1 MAQKSNRK
9 SGDTPP
15 KLRTAEP
22 QESAPPEVIV
32 DALQKQLQAALA
44 AEILE
49 RIQANTWQF
58 FERLVIDVLK
68 AMGYGGVGNDAQ
80 AFQRGSDGGIDGFIN
95 QDPLGLDVVLVQ
107 AKRWADATVGRPDVQ
122 QFVGALAGRQA
133 SKGIYITTSRFSTD
147 ARDYV
152 KGLNTRVIL
161 VDGAQLA
168 QLMIRY
174 NIGVSV
180 WQRFEIKRVD
190 SDFFAE
196 D

>member
-1 MAQKSNRK
+1 M
-9 SGDTPP
+9 
-15 KLRTAEP
+15 
-22 QESAPPEVIV
+22 
-32 DALQKQLQAALA
+32 
-44 AEILE
+44 E